1 MKTCNIFFSFIC
13 LVIFCGCSVIGN
25 GITHTE
31 KTLIYPAESVDIKGD
46 MHVEI
51 ICNAEKNSAEIIID
65 ENLRKYLR
73 INASDDLDISLA
85 SGVKPMVLPRVK
97 ICLQKSFEELSME
110 GASVCKIVNFKSAN
124 ELEIELSDSAVCTF
138 TDIKADN
145 VKVELEERSK
155 LSLKGKV
162 GNLNAEIKD
171 RAVLEVSNIENFN
184 LECSNTSITRIDRC
198 NFANVEAENNAA
210 VNFKKI
216 KSLRQYIKDDARI
229 DYPIEIP
236 ENLKK

>member
-1 MKTCNIFFSFIC
+1 MKTCIIFFSFIC

-31 KTLIYPAESVDIKGD
+31 KTLIYPAESVDIQGD

-51 ICNAEKNSAEIIID
+51 ICNAENNSAEIKID
-65 ENLRKYLR
+65 ENLRKYLK
-73 INASDDLDISLA
+73 INASDDLEISLCPD
-85 SGVKPMVLPRVK
+85 VRPMVLPVVK
-97 ICLQKSFEELSME
+97 IFLQKNFEELSIE
-110 GASVCKIVNFKSAN
+110 DGAVCKVVNFKSSD
-124 ELEIELSDSAVCTF
+124 ELEIDVSDRAVCHFVNAEAEKVDAELSDSA
-138 TDIKADN
+138 
-145 VKVELEERSK
+145 K

-162 GNLNAEIKD
+162 KNLHAEIED
-171 RAVLEVSNIENFN
+171 RAVLEVSDVENLN
-184 LECSNTSITRIDRC
+184 LECSNNSIIRIDRC

-216 KSLRQYIKDDARI
+216 KSLRQYIKNDARI
-229 DYPIEIP
+229 DCPVEIP